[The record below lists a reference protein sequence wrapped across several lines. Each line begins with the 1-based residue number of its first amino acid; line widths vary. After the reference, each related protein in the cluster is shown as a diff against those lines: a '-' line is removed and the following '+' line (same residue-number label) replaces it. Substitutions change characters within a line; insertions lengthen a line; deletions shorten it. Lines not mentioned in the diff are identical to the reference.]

1 MSRQR
6 HRRSASDRSRSAV
19 ALWPMLSDAA
29 PPQAAASTLSRSND
43 GLAIANPQ
51 RVSECAPRTAASSA
65 TAALLLPQTA
75 AMSRAA
81 TPPRLPRPPAA
92 DPPFQIRLS
101 PELKRN
107 ERSYIFLLVLS
118 GGQSDCTLSY
128 GAALRFYVCMY
139 VCVCMYVYI
148 HTYITVLTVW
158 VRLFMIVYRNLRTI
172 ALRYRARPCAR
183 ASWSCA
189 GASKSPKY
197 PRSEAKYIYDTR
209 HVRGLAVNVNR
220 AVFMTCQTKY
230 GHFFDQTLFRPF

>member
-101 PELKRN
+101 PELKKN
-107 ERSYIFLLVLS
+107 VRSYIFLLVLAASLTALLTALLLGVNVRSRAVPCLHLHSPTSGKSRDTKPRSRRLHRLDRPSPVVHCNYCMTSMATHLQPSHDSGQWPS
-118 GGQSDCTLSY
+118 GGRRAHASASDGTQS
-128 GAALRFYVCMY
+128 
-139 VCVCMYVYI
+139 
-148 HTYITVLTVW
+148 
-158 VRLFMIVYRNLRTI
+158 
-172 ALRYRARPCAR
+172 
-183 ASWSCA
+183 
-189 GASKSPKY
+189 
-197 PRSEAKYIYDTR
+197 E
-209 HVRGLAVNVNR
+209 
-220 AVFMTCQTKY
+220 
-230 GHFFDQTLFRPF
+230 